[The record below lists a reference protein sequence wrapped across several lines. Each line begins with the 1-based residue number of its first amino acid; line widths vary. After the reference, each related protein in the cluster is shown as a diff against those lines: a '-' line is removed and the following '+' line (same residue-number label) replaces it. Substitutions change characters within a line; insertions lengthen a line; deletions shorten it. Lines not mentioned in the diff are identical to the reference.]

1 MNAPQ
6 GMSHQA
12 LYRACMK
19 EAAAQGRT
27 LMQRVIERAKLD
39 MPQHAARS
47 PDVVERNLLAEA
59 AKWLVKH
66 EQQLCEA
73 YPQALLAE
81 FAHAI
86 AGDARKAGSISF
98 DGLELMGEEQV
109 QENVE
114 LVRTQQV
121 VGNAVQA
128 ELTELNALICAV
140 QDLKSVQPERNPLR
154 PEVYVRSLRTVT
166 QQSPVPPSARR
177 RWLLHLGA
185 AMGPELARA
194 YKDLCAILRAQGVTE
209 AGFNI
214 TAVSGGPAPAAPPSA
229 AQAAQQKTLLNV
241 QELRR
246 LLSGDLGAAPRDQ
259 PPPAPEFSPT
269 MPAAFETLQELRQVD
284 QVMQRLRQQGPS
296 SDHANAQSL
305 SREVVHL
312 MVENIAN
319 DPRLLAPVQQ
329 AVRELEPA
337 LLRLASADPRFFS
350 DKQHPAR
357 QLLEEMT
364 QRSLAWASMDAPG
377 FTAFLDPLEQAV
389 EALSQTRT
397 TGAEPFQFALDT
409 LREAWGDA
417 QRHDRRVREKAV
429 RALLQAEQRN
439 LLAEKITRE
448 LRGRA
453 DLPAAPPEIA
463 HFITGPWSQVMA
475 HARLADGSGAADPGG
490 YGAVVPDLLWS
501 TQPAVAQAQQARLVK
516 TVPGLVEKLRRG
528 LASIDYPPAQ
538 IERFLD
544 HLAALHAQALKPAAP
559 EPQRPVPLSTTLTR
573 EQLEAQFG
581 EASEAGSWLAP
592 LEAQHSGFMHTQP
605 ERAARP
611 LFEATQPGFGN
622 TQPQRP
628 PSLGEDLPPL
638 DLEPGAWIEMFDGS
652 WSRWQLTWASPH
664 GTLYMFTHGSG
675 KTQSMTRRLLH
686 KMLAAGTVRTVAQQ
700 TVVDGALDAVAQA
713 ALRNSI

>member
-1 MNAPQ
+1 
-6 GMSHQA
+6 
-12 LYRACMK
+12 MK

-27 LMQRVIERAKLD
+27 LMQRVIARAKLD

-47 PDVVERNLLAEA
+47 PDVVERNLLIEA
-59 AKWLVKH
+59 TKWLLKH

-86 AGDARKAGSISF
+86 AGDGRKGGAISF

-114 LVRTQQV
+114 LVRTQQS
-121 VGNAVQA
+121 VGHAVEA
-128 ELTELNALICAV
+128 ELTELNALVCAV
-140 QDLKSVQPERNPLR
+140 QDLKSVQPDRNPLR

-166 QQSPVPPSARR
+166 QQSPVPASARR
-177 RWLLHLGA
+177 RWLLHLGT

-194 YKDLCAILRAQGVTE
+194 YKDLSAMLRAQGVSE
-209 AGFNI
+209 AGFNV
-214 TAVSGGPAPAAPPSA
+214 TAVSSAPAPAAPSA
-229 AQAAQQKTLLNV
+229 AVAAAQHKTLLNV

-246 LLSGDLGAAPRDQ
+246 LLSGGAGPSPADE
-259 PPPAPEFSPT
+259 PPPRPEFAAT

-284 QVMQRLRQQGPS
+284 QVMQRLRQQPPS
-296 SDHANAQSL
+296 GDAARAQAL
-305 SREVVHL
+305 SQEVVHL

-337 LLRLASADPRFFS
+337 LLRLAAADPRFFS
-350 DKQHPAR
+350 DKKHPAR

-364 QRSLAWASMDAPG
+364 QRSLAWASMDTPG
-377 FTAFLDPLEQAV
+377 FNAFIDPLEQAV
-389 EALSQTRT
+389 DALVQTKT

-417 QRHDRRVREKAV
+417 QQHDRRVREKAV

-439 LLAEKITRE
+439 LLAEKIARE
-448 LRGRA
+448 MRA
-453 DLPAAPPEIA
+453 RPDMPAAPREIA

-475 HARLADGSGAADPGG
+475 HARLADGSGASDPGG
-490 YGAVVPDLLWS
+490 YAALVPELLWS
-501 TQPAVAQAQQARLVK
+501 AQPSVAQAQQARLVK
-516 TVPGLVEKLRRG
+516 LVPVLVEKLRRG
-528 LASIDYPPAQ
+528 LAEIDYPAAQ
-538 IERFLD
+538 IQRFLE
-544 HLAALHAQALKPAAP
+544 HLAALHAQALKPAPAGS
-559 EPQRPVPLSTTLTR
+559 QRPVPLSTTLTR

-581 EASEAGSWLAP
+581 EESEGSWLAP

-605 ERAARP
+605 ERHAKP
-611 LFEATQPGFGN
+611 LFEQTQPGFGD
-622 TQPQRP
+622 TQPNVA

-638 DLEPGAWIEMFDGS
+638 DLQPGAWIEMFDGR

-664 GTLYMFTHGSG
+664 STLYMFTHGTG